1 MHMWATAVPCAD
13 ILEDKLSQHMRN
25 QRLELVCADK
35 PLRFE
40 VGDEVEARTED
51 GWTKGKVL
59 VQWDDAD
66 GGMVL
71 GSPFFWAEPGYSM
84 VHGIP

>member
-1 MHMWATAVPCAD
+1 
-13 ILEDKLSQHMRN
+13 MRN

-71 GSPFFWAEPGYSM
+71 GSPFILGRARIF
-84 VHGIP
+84 HGTRVAHS